1 MIALFGGTF
10 DPVHLGHLN
19 MAQQCVEHL
28 TLSQLRFMP
37 CAIPAHKAQPGIS
50 NAHRIAMLEAAIA
63 PFPCFSLDLR
73 ELKRKGPSYSL
84 LSLQELR
91 DEYPNE
97 PILFLIGLDSF
108 NTLDKWFE
116 WQAITQLCHIVVYQ
130 RPNQTTNLSA
140 QLQQYQTNAQT
151 TSLDTLHSEL
161 AGRLYFLPGQV
172 MDVASSDIRQK
183 IKKGQLCRE
192 LLPST
197 VSHYIHSHELY
208 LSDE

>member
-28 TLSQLRFMP
+28 KLSQLRFMP

-63 PFPCFSLDLR
+63 PFPSFSLDLR

-91 DEYPNE
+91 SEYPNE

-151 TSLDTLHSEL
+151 TSLDTLHTEL

-183 IKKGQLCRE
+183 IKKRPT
-192 LLPST
+192 LPGTSAKYCE
-197 VSHYIHSHELY
+197 SLY
-208 LSDE
+208 T